1 LGTGSGAIALGLAD
15 VFPAATIHGVDY
27 SAAALAIAQ
36 QNAQKLGFAQR
47 IQFYQGSW
55 WEPLNALKGQLSGM
69 VANPPYIPS
78 SLVQQLQP
86 EVRRH
91 EPLLALDG
99 GPDGLNYIRQLIET
113 SSAYLRP
120 GGVWLIEMMAGQADT
135 VTQML
140 QQQGSYCQIQIVSDL
155 AGIDRFALAYRSEV
169 VDW

>member
-1 LGTGSGAIALGLAD
+1 
-15 VFPAATIHGVDY
+15 
-27 SAAALAIAQ
+27 
-36 QNAQKLGFAQR
+36 
-47 IQFYQGSW
+47 
-55 WEPLNALKGQLSGM
+55 M
-69 VANPPYIPS
+69 
-78 SLVQQLQP
+78 
-86 EVRRH
+86 RRH

-155 AGIDRFALAYRSEV
+155 AGIDRFALAYRNEV